1 MHLLLVL
8 ERVPFSRSTQIRNL
22 LMQIDRAID
31 IEWLRM
37 LVEDVFEYDH
47 ELVNASLEK
56 LCDEDERAAQKIIR
70 ALFDVM
76 VQIPADTAKSGWQL
90 GH

>member
-1 MHLLLVL
+1 
-8 ERVPFSRSTQIRNL
+8 
-22 LMQIDRAID
+22 
-31 IEWLRM
+31 M